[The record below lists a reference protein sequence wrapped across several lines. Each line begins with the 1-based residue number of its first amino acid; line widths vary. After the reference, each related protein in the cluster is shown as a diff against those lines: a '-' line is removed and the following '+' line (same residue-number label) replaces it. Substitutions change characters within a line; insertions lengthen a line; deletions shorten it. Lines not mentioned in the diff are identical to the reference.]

1 MTQLSARLAAV
12 EKLAATRLCPACV
25 ATSKNPVSLDDVRKK
40 FTQMRAEQLME
51 YRRTASTD
59 QLLERAERLESEAAK
74 WRELASSRRIRGKA
88 VDVIDRQFDSADV
101 DAAPS
106 VLRTISAPT
115 SGLTDPDAIIDTAA
129 RFTRMPQLPEPPMTD
144 ADRMAELY
152 GTSERETDDERAER
166 TTAERMAAAA
176 GITDDGEAQ

>member
-1 MTQLSARLAAV
+1 
-12 EKLAATRLCPACV
+12 
-25 ATSKNPVSLDDVRKK
+25 
-40 FTQMRAEQLME
+40 
-51 YRRTASTD
+51 
-59 QLLERAERLESEAAK
+59 
-74 WRELASSRRIRGKA
+74 
-88 VDVIDRQFDSADV
+88 VIDRQFDSADV

-129 RFTRMPQLPEPPMTD
+129 RLTRMPQLPEPLMTD
-144 ADRMAELY
+144 EDRMAELY

-166 TTAERMAAAA
+166 TTAERMAAGA